1 MTTRAD
7 VRHLLGSSR
16 IRGAQINTLAGRA
29 QTRRYDP
36 QELVSLGLLDTA
48 GLIPQQRPATEDQAK
63 GLPPFGRALAIL
75 ANAIASTSWYARRPD
90 PATGVNQRL
99 ADQPSIVTDP
109 YPLVTIWHYKWAVA
123 EDGILYGNHFALPG
137 DLDWRTGRPGWL
149 VPIPA
154 DAVWILTDPAEPGWY
169 QWVIGGET
177 FEADDIFH
185 VPFGNR
191 SGEVLGRGVLAQYG
205 DWLGGAV
212 SAENYSRDQFAA
224 GALPPAVIMSNQTTT
239 PEQAADLKTKWRQ
252 IVATGEPVIFP
263 NGTELKPIVGNAQQA
278 QLVEA
283 RTWNA
288 QMIADAV
295 GVPGWKLGLDG
306 PTMTYQ
312 NIETADID
320 FVRDSVDRYGQPFT
334 QAISKWL
341 LPGGTELVWDYAS
354 RMRADSKATADVLT
368 TYVASGIL
376 TVDEARASLNR
387 PPLTPPQAAGQE
399 PDPAVVQYT
408 ANPDAAARA
417 QAQVASLA
425 PLQITSGGI
434 ES

>member
-1 MTTRAD
+1 MSTRAD
-7 VRHLLGSSR
+7 VKRLLGTSR
-16 IRGAQINTLAGRA
+16 MRGTTINTLAGGRGGNWS
-29 QTRRYDP
+29 RRD
-36 QELVSLGLLDTA
+36 LMSLGLLDSS
-48 GLIPQQRPATEDQAK
+48 GMIPDRGPATEAEAM
-63 GLPPFGRALAIL
+63 GLPPFGRAVAIL
-75 ANAIASTSWYARRPD
+75 ANAIASTAWYARRGDPD
-90 PATGVNQRL
+90 TGVYQRL
-99 ADQPSIVTDP
+99 PDQPSVVTDP
-109 YPLVTIWHYKWAVA
+109 FPLSTAWHYKWGVA
-123 EDGILYGNHFALPG
+123 EDAILYGNHFALPG

-154 DAVWILTDPAEPGWY
+154 DDVWIITDPAAPGWWE
-169 QWVIGGET
+169 WVIGGET
-177 FEADDIFH
+177 FAAEDLFH

-191 SGEVLGRGVLAQYG
+191 SGEILGRGVLSQYG

-212 SAENYSRDQFAA
+212 SAEDYSRDQFAA
-224 GALPPAVIMSNQTTT
+224 GALPPAVIMTNQATTQD
-239 PEQAADLKTKWRQ
+239 QATELKTKWRE
-252 IVATGEPVIFP
+252 IVNSREPVIFP

-295 GVPGWKLGLDG
+295 GVPGWKLGLAG

-334 QAISKWL
+334 QAVSKWL
-341 LPGGTELVWDYAS
+341 LPGGTEVVWDYAS
-354 RMRADSKATADVLT
+354 RMRADSKATADVLAV
-368 TYVASGIL
+368 YVNAGIL

-387 PPLTPPQAAGQE
+387 PPMATVAPAQA
-399 PDPAVVQYT
+399 PAVEVSADEEET
-408 ANPDAAARA
+408 AAAQARLGSIA
-417 QAQVASLA
+417 Q